1 MRTVSHVPWHRT
13 EEATMA
19 ATVIETIP
27 TVWDAARDV
36 PFFQITARLFDP
48 AFCLGA
54 SVLLATYDDGGAQTV
69 APAETEASPAQE
81 SLRGSRRLNR
91 AR

>member
-1 MRTVSHVPWHRT
+1 MRTVSHAPWHRT

-27 TVWDAARDV
+27 SVWDARDAL
-36 PFFQITARLFDP
+36 FFQITARLFDP
-48 AFCLGA
+48 GFCLGA
-54 SVLLATYDDGGAQTV
+54 SVLLATYDDSGAQPLATTSAEPTPAT
-69 APAETEASPAQE
+69 APSSTL
-81 SLRGSRRLNR
+81 SLDR